1 MNTKL
6 TLKLDSN
13 IIDKAK
19 NYAASHQKSLSGIIE
34 SYLQSL
40 TNTDDI
46 TGEEIQISPFVRSMS
61 SDTNIPADLDYKQE
75 YFDHLTEK
83 HK

>member
-19 NYAASHQKSLSGIIE
+19 NYAASHQKSLSGMIE
-34 SYLQSL
+34 SYLQLL

-46 TGEEIQISPFVRSMS
+46 TRE
-61 SDTNIPADLDYKQE
+61 A
-75 YFDHLTEK
+75 
-83 HK
+83 